1 MNVGEKKEWLL
12 LMYSIILYFS
22 LIYIKKLLLFYNID
36 FAHVLSTFILYGG
49 IVLFVITLG
58 VLYHLRK
65 KYATPNAVFL
75 RDKQLLI
82 PFIIIIILGIGNL
95 IM

>member
-1 MNVGEKKEWLL
+1 MSLVEKKEWLL
-12 LMYSIILYFS
+12 VMYSTIVYFS

-36 FAHVLSTFILYGG
+36 YAHVLSEFILYGG
-49 IVLFVITLG
+49 LVFAVIAFG
-58 VLYHLRK
+58 VLYHLKK
-65 KYATPNAVFL
+65 KYATPNAVIL

-82 PFIIIIILGIGNL
+82 PFIIIIVLGIGSL